1 MQIRFSC
8 PEERCPALIE
18 FEPLADAGADIECPR
33 CNTRHPLTLDDTI
46 RRENRL
52 DRCPRCGGT
61 ELFVRKDFPQALG
74 LLIVV
79 VAAGVSCYYLT
90 ELGFYTIGILTAAAL
105 FDLALYLLVGQVA
118 VCYRCYAEYRK
129 LQADPDHKPFD
140 LATSEKYA

>member
-8 PEERCPALIE
+8 PDERCPALIE
-18 FEPLADAGADIECPR
+18 LEPLADAGAHIECPR
-33 CNTRHPLTLDDTI
+33 CHTPHPLTLDDAI

-52 DRCPRCGGT
+52 DRCPRCAGT

-74 LLIVV
+74 LLIVA
-79 VAAGVSCYYLT
+79 VAAAVSCFYLT

-105 FDLALYLLVGQVA
+105 FDLVLYLVVGRVT
-118 VCYRCYAEYRK
+118 VCYRCRAEYRK
-129 LQADPDHKPFD
+129 LESSPEHAPFD